1 MDSPKPTIDREI
13 VTACTVSVKQLLT
26 PSNYTVSPQ
35 KTSTFYSLNNSVKN
49 QLILMIFGKRNPEKI

>member
-13 VTACTVSVKQLLT
+13 VTACTVSVKLLT

-35 KTSTFYSLNNSVKN
+35 KTPTFYSLNNSVKN
-49 QLILMIFGKRNPEKI
+49 QLILMIFGK